1 LWDEAP
7 IIGAALSV
15 KPEPESPLRKT
26 AQYLAPTKAAASPKG
41 AYDIYPAFSI
51 ASGQIHAGAAQLADW
66 IAGQPQVVIEGYT
79 GVFWDR
85 FIASIDGELEKRN
98 LRVRWFHIDAALR
111 PEAEIKRMI

>member
-1 LWDEAP
+1 SKAADLFADRLAAGIGQRDLIRVSELWDEAP

-85 FIASIDGELEKRN
+85 F
-98 LRVRWFHIDAALR
+98 
-111 PEAEIKRMI
+111 